1 MNRKQ
6 KLFAGFLVLFLIV
19 FISVGCIQNAIVPM
33 EIDQDAIAYT
43 GEEPTMYLP
52 WTTIHDGNR
61 IQRKME
67 YIHLTKQETAKRLS
81 EDDSMFYD
89 YINDNMTINF
99 TNAQQ
104 IKDAVFD
111 PTGPVGL
118 LITGGIFGTLGLMV
132 DKPGTRKRLDVAKEE
147 GKKEANG
154 DKGLT
159 T

>member
-1 MNRKQ
+1 MKGRQMNKKQ
-6 KLFAGFLVLFLIV
+6 KLFAGFLVLFLVV
-19 FISVGCIQNAIVPM
+19 FIGVGCIQNAIVPM

-43 GEEPTMYLP
+43 GEPPTMYMP

-67 YIHLTKQETAKRLS
+67 YIHLTKQEAAKRLS

-99 TNAQQ
+99 ANAQQ

-111 PTGPVGL
+111 PTGPLAMMFPALAG
-118 LITGGIFGTLGLMV
+118 LGLGRYL
-132 DKPGTRKRLDVAKEE
+132 KSPREQSLE
-147 GKKEANG
+147 KKVNG
-154 DKGLT
+154 AST
-159 T
+159 TV